1 MITLWVISVF
11 VLVFWI
17 LVSNLIGLHIY
28 LICKGLTTYQFI
40 MLQREEER
48 KKKFS
53 STQSLI
59 TTVNSA
65 SVNKGQHNTIN
76 NINNTQYN
84 VTPFQ

>member
-53 STQSLI
+53 STKSLI

-65 SVNKGQHNTIN
+65 SLNKAHSTIN
-76 NINNTQYN
+76 NINTQYN